1 MVAKSSQVVSE
12 VFLEAAG
19 CIGTRGISA
28 SKKVVTTT
36 GGVPSFPFGYV
47 KNITTEPHEELK
59 FLGISEINNSKKRFL
74 NAKHMI

>member
-1 MVAKSSQVVSE
+1 MFAESSQVVSE
-12 VFLEAAG
+12 MFLEAAS

-28 SKKVVTTT
+28 SKKVVTATRC
-36 GGVPSFPFGYV
+36 VPSFPLGYV

-59 FLGISEINNSKKRFL
+59 FFRISEINNSKKRFL